1 MAKSNIVIK
10 NIKLTVSQEELDL
23 ITDSLNY
30 YVETMET
37 GNDELSLRTID
48 VGRIPFY
55 KVDKGL
61 CPDMRKWHIKYTRLA
76 TQLNRLNNKLTF
88 MDKLHWRGIHQQL
101 ARAK

>member
-23 ITDSLNY
+23 ITDALNSY
-30 YVETMET
+30 IEDMET

-48 VGRIPFY
+48 VGKHNFY

-61 CPDMRKWHIKYTRLA
+61 CEHTRKWYIKYIRLA
-76 TQLNRLNNKLTF
+76 TQLNRLNNKVLGVN
-88 MDKLHWRGIHQQL
+88 DLHWRTRQQL
-101 ARAK
+101 ERLR

>member
-23 ITDSLNY
+23 ITDALNS
-30 YVETMET
+30 YVEDMET

-61 CPDMRKWHIKYTRLA
+61 CPDMRKMVHKIY
-76 TQLNRLNNKLTF
+76 
-88 MDKLHWRGIHQQL
+88 
-101 ARAK
+101 

>member
-23 ITDSLNY
+23 ITDALNS
-30 YVETMET
+30 YVEDMET

-48 VGRIPFY
+48 VGKYNFY

-61 CPDMRKWHIKYTRLA
+61 CEHTRKWYIKYIRLA
-76 TQLNRLNNKLTF
+76 TQLNRLSNKISCVDGLP
-88 MDKLHWRGIHQQL
+88 WRSTKQL

>member
-1 MAKSNIVIK
+1 MAKSNIIIK

-23 ITDSLNY
+23 ITDALNS
-30 YVETMET
+30 YVEDMET

-48 VGRIPFY
+48 VGRITFY

-61 CPDMRKWHIKYTRLA
+61 CPYQRKWYINTRLA